1 MILDGV
7 LDMIRAFHFGHI
19 KAEQAWHD
27 AAEKSACNAG
37 VEKWSTILDAM
48 EPVIQSCWTADDNTA
63 EAAFAALKAQC
74 AKCRGP
80 RLELER
86 SI

>member
-37 VEKWSTILDAM
+37 VEKWSTILDQWSLSSNRVGQLM
-48 EPVIQSCWTADDNTA
+48 ITQLRPLS
-63 EAAFAALKAQC
+63 
-74 AKCRGP
+74 R
-80 RLELER
+80 R
-86 SI
+86 